1 MNLACT
7 FEYVDDAVRV
17 ALHDEVDLSKPI
29 TGAIITNGS
38 KGTLMTWVPDPD
50 EPGRA
55 DCGHA
60 EQFDL
65 LENVEIHENP
75 DDTYRIVADSMRAE
89 GAFGP
94 GNSLITLKVV
104 PR

>member
-7 FEYVDDAVRV
+7 FEYLDDAANLGLAEDADLPGPV
-17 ALHDEVDLSKPI
+17 A
-29 TGAIITNGS
+29 GAIITNGG

-50 EPGRA
+50 RPDRA

-60 EQFDL
+60 DQFDL
-65 LENVEIHENP
+65 LENIEIHENT
-75 DDTYRIVADSMRAE
+75 DGTFRIVADSMRAE

-94 GNSLITLKVV
+94 GNSLVTLKVT